1 MFSGSIITKYI
12 IKNDAITVIAIEKL
26 YIELLVILVSFFAFI
41 DPLTSRN
48 AISATIATEKRTP
61 PAEVIFVKENE
72 VNSDIKSEIT
82 TDGVQKTVKYLS
94 ELPISSLAFAN
105 FCGFNLI
112 KRMNASIPI
121 IRIAPSIA

>member
-41 DPLTSRN
+41 EPLTSRN

-72 VNSDIKSEIT
+72 VNSDIKS
-82 TDGVQKTVKYLS
+82 
-94 ELPISSLAFAN
+94 
-105 FCGFNLI
+105 
-112 KRMNASIPI
+112 
-121 IRIAPSIA
+121 